1 MDSETAPPPAG
12 IDTPLR
18 HRLLFFG
25 KVLPG
30 FDEEGVREALAR
42 HLRRAP
48 AELFSGKRVVVSD
61 ELDFIEAE
69 TAREALEALGARV
82 QIEAVEAPP
91 PMAPLSFLDLAVPP
105 PPKDSPPP
113 PQDGLA
119 VTDSGWQ
126 ALSQALEPLP
136 EAVSEGLPE
145 LPPLKLDTAQLPTQ
159 ALSQPKLAGGEGGG
173 QLYPPGSFPQDS
185 PLSSLP
191 TLPSGA
197 GSWTGDAAP
206 SRPPTDLSAVYGSAV
221 PPQPSIDEGS
231 PVFAS
236 TARPIAPPPASP
248 PAPMVPVRPTVLDIP
263 PIDGMSMAD
272 ALPAPASGIPE
283 SALLVTCPNCRE
295 RQPMRVLCR
304 ACSCDLQRALAAQQE
319 ERDAVRAAKGRGAAS
334 TPRGTG
340 GKTAAVSDDGPRV
353 LGVRIP
359 DHLADRFT
367 LANGLMVLFGLLLL
381 LAAAGFVWNSFF
393 RSEPVVGRSR
403 VAAAAPAAASE
414 ASGAQAGEPA
424 ASAPRMGPPP
434 SEAEVSPRLADAAAV
449 AEFRQGYWPKAT
461 HKVFVANGGSAW
473 AWRAGEPS
481 VTRALSEALGECD
494 GRRLPEAAE
503 CKVVNVDN
511 FWQE

>member
-1 MDSETAPPPAG
+1 MDSETAPPPDG
-12 IDTPLR
+12 VETPLR

-42 HLRRAP
+42 HLGRAP

-105 PPKDSPPP
+105 PPKDSAPP
-113 PQDGLA
+113 PQEGLA

-136 EAVSEGLPE
+136 ETVSEGLPE
-145 LPPLKLDTAQLPTQ
+145 LPPLKLDAAQLP
-159 ALSQPKLAGGEGGG
+159 ARAPSQPKPAGGEGGSH
-173 QLYPPGSFPQDS
+173 LYPPGSFPQDPPS
-185 PLSSLP
+185 SSLP
-191 TLPSGA
+191 PLPSGP
-197 GSWTGDAAP
+197 GSWAGDAAP
-206 SRPPTDLSAVYGSAV
+206 SRPPTDLSAVYGSAA
-221 PPQPSIDEGS
+221 PPQPPIDEGS
-231 PVFAS
+231 PVFAP
-236 TARPIAPPPASP
+236 TARPVPPP
-248 PAPMVPVRPTVLDIP
+248 PAPMVPARPTVHDIP

-272 ALPAPASGIPE
+272 ALPAPAAGIPE

-319 ERDAVRAAKGRGAAS
+319 EREAARSARGRGTAPS
-334 TPRGTG
+334 PRGAG
-340 GKTAAVSDDGPRV
+340 GKAPTPGNDGPRL

-367 LANGLMVLFGLLLL
+367 LANGLLALFGFLLL
-381 LAAAGFVWNSFF
+381 LAAVGFVWNSFF
-393 RSEPVVGRSR
+393 RSEPVASRSR

-434 SEAEVSPRLADAAAV
+434 SEAEVSARLADAAAV

-473 AWRAGEPS
+473 AWRAGAPS